1 LYRSRIRQNAGAS
14 AHPHSGECGYL
25 TLELQGTARSARRYD
40 LYLPLTD
47 NDGRPFAAE
56 QFDAVERRLV
66 ARFGGL
72 TSLQRQSPLRGIWQG
87 ETRLYFDQVIIMTVL
102 DFRRQGSTRFIAQ
115 LKQAL
120 LREFEQLEI
129 LITEQPLRVH

>member
-1 LYRSRIRQNAGAS
+1 MPRA
-14 AHPHSGECGYL
+14 
-25 TLELQGTARSARRYD
+25 ARRYD
-40 LYLPLTD
+40 LYLPLAD
-47 NDGRPFAAE
+47 NEGRPFADE
-56 QFDAVERRLV
+56 LFKAVHGRLLD
-66 ARFGGL
+66 RFGGL
-72 TSLQRQSPLRGIWQG
+72 TAQQRDFPLQGIWQG
-87 ETRLYFDQVIIMTVL
+87 ATRLYLDQVIILTVL

>member
-1 LYRSRIRQNAGAS
+1 M
-14 AHPHSGECGYL
+14 
-25 TLELQGTARSARRYD
+25 ARSARRYD

-47 NDGRPFAAE
+47 NDGRPFAVAL
-56 QFDAVERRLV
+56 FDAVERRLV

-72 TSLQRQSPLRGIWQG
+72 TSQQRAFPLRGIWQG
-87 ETRLYFDQVIIMTVL
+87 ESRVYLDQVIVLTVL
-102 DFRRQGSTRFIAQ
+102 DFRRRGSTRFIAQ
-115 LKQAL
+115 LKRAL

>member
-1 LYRSRIRQNAGAS
+1 M
-14 AHPHSGECGYL
+14 
-25 TLELQGTARSARRYD
+25 ARSARRYD
-40 LYLPLTD
+40 IYLPLAD
-47 NDGRPFAAE
+47 NEGRPFAYE
-56 QFDAVERRLV
+56 LYDAVERRLV

-72 TSLQRQSPLRGIWQG
+72 TSQQRDFPLRGIWQG
-87 ETRLYFDQVIIMTVL
+87 ESRVFLDLVIIMTVL